1 MAHSRWLHF
10 AEPTVASLIRSEVES
25 TMPYTP
31 TNPQPPFAEPGKNR
45 PEDEIRQP
53 GSYKPERDADPEPP
67 VNDDPIEPLER

>member
-1 MAHSRWLHF
+1 
-10 AEPTVASLIRSEVES
+10 
-25 TMPYTP
+25 MPYTP

-67 VNDDPIEPLER
+67 VDDDPIEPLER

>member
-1 MAHSRWLHF
+1 
-10 AEPTVASLIRSEVES
+10 
-25 TMPYTP
+25 MPYTP

-67 VNDDPIEPLER
+67 ANDDPVEPAEPK